1 MTVVDS
7 FWLTAAGACD
17 DPPCALRPWRCPDQ
31 VPCVWASSRTER
43 GLDVAHS
50 RAQRVGC
57 LAHLRLLGLVP
68 VSQPSLLAPYITPNC
83 QAPHHTTPHHTI
95 PHRTTQYHT
104 APHHTTPHHTT
115 LHHTTPHHTTPHNTT
130 QHNTTQHNTTQH
142 NTTHNTTQHNT
153 TPHNTTQHNTTQH
166 NTTPSLPPLLTGSF
180 SPSLFSPIWR
190 SLQLRVASQGQAAQV
205 QVQLQVPERA
215 SVPP

>member
-130 QHNTTQHNTTQH
+130 QHNTTQHNTT
-142 NTTHNTTQHNT
+142 
-153 TPHNTTQHNTTQH
+153 
-166 NTTPSLPPLLTGSF
+166 PSLPPLLTGSF